1 MNYTVSH
8 LTTKPDCQALLD
20 IATAEKSDLEYRK
33 TGLQRQRHASTATS
47 FSIQADLA
55 AVSAEVSALEI
66 VLNALPSGPTYDD
79 TLVRIT
85 KARHKKFLLEQRKGN
100 YGPISQVEKEYEI
113 ACIDQAISETDAF
126 VVSITARMDE
136 LPA

>member
-8 LTTKPDCQALLD
+8 LTTKPDCEALLE
-20 IATAEKSDLEYRK
+20 IAHAEKSDLEYRK
-33 TGLQRQRHASTATS
+33 SGLQREQKASTVTS
-47 FSIQADLA
+47 YNIQTGLA
-55 AVSAEVSALEI
+55 AANAEVSALETI
-66 VLNALPSGPTYDD
+66 LGALPAGPTYDD

-100 YGPISQVEKEYEI
+100 YGPISLVEKEYEI

-136 LPA
+136 LPV